1 MDALS
6 NGLKTFRIAS
16 LVTTVGLSIMST
28 SAFAEFKRPTDP
40 DSLAKRVG
48 IKKKPWVQ

>member
-28 SAFAEFKRPTDP
+28 SAFAEFKKQEKQPANNRRHTIT
-40 DSLAKRVG
+40 S
-48 IKKKPWVQ
+48 